1 MTIADDPPFRGA
13 SATDRRP
20 TLAAMNDPW
29 SLLVAALS
37 GQRTNMP
44 STWPVRTVHRL
55 DNDVAAARAAQ
66 RALRSLPHDTPLR
79 LAR

>member
-1 MTIADDPPFRGA
+1 
-13 SATDRRP
+13 
-20 TLAAMNDPW
+20 MNDPW
-29 SLLVAALS
+29 PVLIAALS

-66 RALRSLPHDTPLR
+66 TARRPLQHDASLHLSLSPSR
-79 LAR
+79 